1 LATQKPVDAAAAFRE
16 AIQREPKWWVPY
28 RNLSIAQSM
37 NQDTDGAIATLR
49 AGIDRS
55 STPDPLQAELAA
67 RYEHLGKIDQ
77 AIEVYEAAL
86 RANPNSDV
94 DANNLAMLIVNHRTD
109 ARSLDRARDLS
120 ARFSESPNPNFLD
133 TYGWVLYKRGEAAAA
148 VAALQSAAAKSDDAP
163 IALYHLGMAQVL
175 AGEPDAAKAS
185 LTRSVSSG
193 KNFFGIDDAKA
204 ELDKLAKEAPSGA
217 SSPKS

>member
-1 LATQKPVDAAAAFRE
+1 
-16 AIQREPKWWVPY
+16 
-28 RNLSIAQSM
+28 
-37 NQDTDGAIATLR
+37 
-49 AGIDRS
+49 
-55 STPDPLQAELAA
+55 
-67 RYEHLGKIDQ
+67 
-77 AIEVYEAAL
+77 
-86 RANPNSDV
+86 
-94 DANNLAMLIVNHRTD
+94 VNHRTD